1 MSGRGRLLTNIR
13 TGVGHLFDI
22 LFFGPMHFITILL
35 FLGTDGLIMIFLCDC
50 NWCVGEDVGDNEA
63 GTSRQGHHI
72 PTSVSRKVLW
82 GLASKADGLEQSQ
95 QALCIF
101 LKKTNVG

>member
-1 MSGRGRLLTNIR
+1 
-13 TGVGHLFDI
+13 
-22 LFFGPMHFITILL
+22 
-35 FLGTDGLIMIFLCDC
+35 MIFLCDC

-72 PTSVSRKVLW
+72 LTSVSREVLW

-101 LKKTNVG
+101 LKKTNVA